1 MSYQTPSTLFP
12 NMPYPLGYIPAGLTS
27 PTPSVCSEPI
37 YQLPVPDG
45 SCASPTVQMR
55 TNKIQLLNTTMTDAC
70 KRKIMGGMVPTR
82 MEPMDMTNV
91 FQPGFFADQVSD
103 SEGSIMAGPIS
114 PHFQFSPYQ
123 IPQVNAV
130 PFQYKVS
137 INPAPCQWYEKPVGH
152 SQPGAQVKSY
162 SQLERQHYEQD
173 AKSIRSSSSGRTRQP
188 STSSKTELSPSMI
201 YENERQT
208 TGLKVA
214 AYSVTQQT
222 ESEVQDEE
230 KTMLMPPTFENTKQL
245 IRTTKDIKKD
255 RKKRDFTVRKQ
266 RKKVQQK
273 NKSLHKTELCT
284 HWTLTSACK
293 FKGKC
298 YFAHGLEELRKRTR
312 VRNYKIQPCVDCP
325 TEGGRCMFGTRCNY
339 CHPGEAIRRAIGSSY
354 FDIDYYNRLK
364 RDFPNNEF
372 PFGIFI

>member
-1 MSYQTPSTLFP
+1 
-12 NMPYPLGYIPAGLTS
+12 
-27 PTPSVCSEPI
+27 
-37 YQLPVPDG
+37 
-45 SCASPTVQMR
+45 
-55 TNKIQLLNTTMTDAC
+55 
-70 KRKIMGGMVPTR
+70 
-82 MEPMDMTNV
+82 
-91 FQPGFFADQVSD
+91 
-103 SEGSIMAGPIS
+103 
-114 PHFQFSPYQ
+114 
-123 IPQVNAV
+123 
-130 PFQYKVS
+130 
-137 INPAPCQWYEKPVGH
+137 VGH

-162 SQLERQHYEQD
+162 SQLERQHHEQD
-173 AKSIRSSSSGRTRQP
+173 AKSIRSSSSGRTRHP
-188 STSSKTELSPSMI
+188 STSSKTEQSLSMI
-201 YENERQT
+201 SENERQT

-214 AYSVTQQT
+214 AYSVTLQT

-230 KTMLMPPTFENTKQL
+230 KTMLKPPTFENTKQL
-245 IRTTKDIKKD
+245 IKTTKDIKD

-298 YFAHGLEELRKRTR
+298 YFAHGLKELRKRTR